1 MEQVEKIQGTVQSDR
16 TQTMVAMETARRF
29 SEAQAQR
36 VELKR
41 LGEASRGVVE
51 GEDNPSRLQD
61 RGNGEFASHVSRT
74 YAQFEV
80 NSETHEVSVR
90 IVDMESG
97 EVVRTIPPDELSR
110 LVSNHDM
117 YRGLLLEWKL

>member
-1 MEQVEKIQGTVQSDR
+1 MDQVEKIQGTTQPDR
-16 TQTMVAMETARRF
+16 TQTIVTMETTRRF

-41 LGEASRGVVE
+41 LGEASRRVVE
-51 GEDNPSRLQD
+51 GGDRSSRSQV
-61 RGNGEFASHVSRT
+61 RGNGEFAEHVSRT

-90 IVDMESG
+90 IVDRETG
-97 EVVRTIPPDELSR
+97 EVVRTIPPDELAR